1 MCDFPASRPLEF
13 ALAGLFRALRCQ
25 ELPLGP
31 GGEGATIGLFDRL
44 LGSFGRLFD
53 RASPPDPRT
62 HSKLE
67 LAALVLS
74 PVPILAHHRSEPR
87 VKPAWALTERAREF
101 ERFSREGDANAW
113 GSRRTTVGPTQTE
126 SAAASATPRSTPE
139 SPTFPSRRL
148 DGRNQPSRKEKP
160 ARVRGPVRS
169 SHRHARL
176 FAQRSPSVARFADR
190 LYISLAAF
198 PRARLVPCACRG
210 QQSPPN
216 GG

>member
-1 MCDFPASRPLEF
+1 MCDFSASRPLEF

-126 SAAASATPRSTPE
+126 SAAASATPRSTLPIH
-139 SPTFPSRRL
+139 
-148 DGRNQPSRKEKP
+148 N
-160 ARVRGPVRS
+160 
-169 SHRHARL
+169 
-176 FAQRSPSVARFADR
+176 
-190 LYISLAAF
+190 
-198 PRARLVPCACRG
+198 PREQIL
-210 QQSPPN
+210 
-216 GG
+216 